1 MLIVSYDKL
10 EVDKLIQRYN
20 QLQEQN
26 QQQEG
31 LKAKT
36 SLYSSKTRKTEY
48 CIPDVGTVVGYMAE
62 VYINF

>member
-10 EVDKLIQRYN
+10 EVDKLIQMYK

-36 SLYSSKTRKTEY
+36 SLYSTSKTRRTEY
-48 CIPDVGTVVGYMAE
+48 
-62 VYINF
+62 

>member
-10 EVDKLIQRYN
+10 EVDKLIQRYK

-26 QQQEG
+26 QQQVG

-36 SLYSSKTRKTEY
+36 SLQQALLNLKTRKTDY
-48 CIPDVGTVVGYMAE
+48 
-62 VYINF
+62 